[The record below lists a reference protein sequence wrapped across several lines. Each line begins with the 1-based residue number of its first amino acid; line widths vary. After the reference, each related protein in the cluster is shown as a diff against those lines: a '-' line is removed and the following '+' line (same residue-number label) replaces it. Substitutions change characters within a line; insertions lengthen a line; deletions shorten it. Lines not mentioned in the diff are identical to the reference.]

1 MTFSQGGSQPQEVNP
16 VMTFSGR
23 HRGPSRRGLGLLLAC
38 ILLFATGASA
48 APSPVEEAGLP
59 VSALIEAD
67 TKATCTPTGCSS
79 SLNCLDRC
87 AETLLNVLDGRSYD
101 LCPITDGQCTCQARY
116 GQPGSAVFSDASENK
131 GPVCHASLYAG
142 RNVASDRQWWN
153 QYFDY
158 QTLGPT
164 SGAGFMGKEIFSPLY
179 GSFIVASVMT
189 ALDTAETRGHTDVAN
204 KARQW
209 LKAYWALAALASRP
223 GGIQSAQ
230 VVHRTGPYE
239 IAGTNST
246 IRGAS
251 QVTAGPRM
259 INNLGSATYSTLHP
273 LLTMAL
279 DVGPKV
285 YTPSMNSSF
294 AFYGGVRAAARIA
307 GFSFTSNYAIS
318 NFNSFSAPASK
329 FGLTNAERS
338 NLAMIVRGQAGA
350 NFQSAVSMVGNY
362 KPKCNMSFLR
372 TTQGSI
378 SWFGTSETGAA
389 GEQLVCNGAKGQLFA
404 SRLDSNGRAY
414 HLQPALET
422 TLPAAAK
429 WKSFR
434 LGNQICADVDPTWA
448 AQQGGTYTT
457 GPWCIGIPGGTVQQ
471 ELSWTR
477 NNGLRFVGSGG
488 PNDPILRVQA
498 DFVGPINHNG
508 SLDFGSATQ
517 ASGQYVELVIRLM
530 NDGPVAMVASASTT
544 NTVGSAFVQVEQP
557 SSPVP
562 AQSNTSVFRLRMLR
576 DTAGTFQGTVRI
588 THDATNVPSPFTFTV
603 SGQVTGAPQ
612 TITLGPNA
620 DAWIIQNNPT
630 LNYGSST
637 QLYVRN
643 GDTGQARRSFLR
655 FQVPSYVTNVQSATL
670 YMFVG
675 GYITE
680 AGFYRMNNMTWS
692 EYGINWNNHLDP
704 PTTFTYMRSLTNAG
718 YGYHTIDVKE
728 AVSGPGTVNIGI
740 ASGSDTANQYF
751 TAREGTYDPVLV
763 ITYQP

>member
-1 MTFSQGGSQPQEVNP
+1 MTS
-16 VMTFSGR
+16 SGR
-23 HRGPSRRGLGLLLAC
+23 HRSPSRRGLGLLLAC
-38 ILLFATGASA
+38 ILLFATGATA

-59 VSALIEAD
+59 VSNLFEAN
-67 TKATCTPTGCSS
+67 TKGTCTPTGCSS
-79 SLNCLDRC
+79 TNCLDRC
-87 AETLLNVLDGRSYD
+87 ARILIDVLDGRAYD
-101 LCPITDGQCTCQARY
+101 LCPITNGVCTCQAGY
-116 GQPGSAVFSDASENK
+116 GQPGSAVFSDPSENK
-131 GPVCHASLYAG
+131 GPVCHAALYAG

-153 QYFDY
+153 EYFNY
-158 QTLGPT
+158 QTLGPN

-189 ALDTAETRGHTDVAN
+189 ALDTAEARGHNDVAN

-209 LKAYWALAALASRP
+209 LRAYWALASLASRP
-223 GGIQSAQ
+223 GGIQNAD
-230 VVHRTGPYE
+230 VVYRH
-239 IAGTNST
+239 GTQSISGTYNN

-273 LLTMAL
+273 LLSMAL
-279 DVGPKV
+279 NVGPKA
-285 YTPSMNSSF
+285 YTPSMNTSF

-307 GFSFTSNYAIS
+307 GFSFTSSYSIS
-318 NFNSFSAPASK
+318 NFGSFTAPASK
-329 FGLTNAERS
+329 FGLTNAERN
-338 NLAMIVRGQAGA
+338 NLAMIVRGQSGA
-350 NFQSAVSMVGNY
+350 NFQAAISMVGNY

-378 SWFGTSETGAA
+378 SWFGTSESGAA
-389 GEQLVCNGAKGQLFA
+389 GEQRVCNAAKGQLFA
-404 SRLDSNGRAY
+404 ARLDSNGKAY

-422 TLPAAAK
+422 QLPNAAK

-448 AQQGGTYTT
+448 AQQGDTSYTT
-457 GPWCIGIPGGTVQQ
+457 GPWCIGIPGGTVLQ

-488 PNDPILRVQA
+488 QNDPILRVQA

-508 SLDFGSATQ
+508 SLDFGSAAQ

-530 NDGPVAMVASASTT
+530 NDGPEAMVASASTT

-562 AQSNTSVFRLRMLR
+562 PESNTSVFRLRMRR
-576 DTAGTFQGTVRI
+576 DTVGNFQGTVRI

-603 SGQVTGAPQ
+603 NGQVTGAPQ
-612 TITLGPNA
+612 TLTLTPNA
-620 DAWIIQNNPT
+620 DAWVIQNNPT
-630 LNYGSST
+630 LNYGSSS
-637 QLYVRN
+637 QLHVRN

-655 FQVPSYVTNVQSATL
+655 FQVPSYVTNVQSAGL

-680 AGFYRMNNMTWS
+680 AGFYRLNNMTWS
-692 EYGINWNNHLDP
+692 EFGINWNNHLDP
-704 PTTFTYMRSLTNAG
+704 PTTYTYMRSLNNAG
-718 YGYHTIDVKE
+718 YGYHAIDVSE
-728 AVSGPGTVNIGI
+728 AVTGPGTVNIGI
-740 ASGSDTANQYF
+740 ASGSDTSGQYF
-751 TAREGTYDPVLV
+751 ISREGNYDPVLV

>member
-1 MTFSQGGSQPQEVNP
+1 MMTSPGN
-16 VMTFSGR
+16 
-23 HRGPSRRGLGLLLAC
+23 HRSPSRRGLGLLLAC
-38 ILLFATGASA
+38 ILLFATGSLA

-59 VSALIEAD
+59 VNALTEAA
-67 TKATCTPTGCSS
+67 TKGTCTPTGCSS
-79 SLNCLDRC
+79 TNCLDRC
-87 AETLLNVLDGRSYD
+87 SRILIDILDGRAYD
-101 LCPITDGQCTCQARY
+101 LCPITNGVCTCQAGY

-131 GPVCHASLYAG
+131 GPVCHAALYAG

-209 LKAYWALAALASRP
+209 LKAYWALASLASRP

-230 VVHRTGPYE
+230 VVHRTGAYE
-239 IAGTNST
+239 KPGTSNN

-259 INNLGSATYSTLHP
+259 INDLGSATFSTLHP

-279 DVGPKV
+279 NVGPKV
-285 YTPSMNSSF
+285 YTHGMNSSF
-294 AFYGGVRAAARIA
+294 AFYGGTRAAARIA

-318 NFNSFSAPASK
+318 NFNSFTAPASK
-329 FGLTNAERS
+329 FGLTNAERN
-338 NLAMIVRGQAGA
+338 NLAMIVRGQSGA
-350 NFQSAVSMVGNY
+350 NFQAAVSMVGNY

-378 SWFGTSETGAA
+378 SWFGTSESGAA
-389 GEQLVCNGAKGQLFA
+389 GEQRVCNAAKGQLFA
-404 SRLDSNGRAY
+404 ARLDSNGRAY

-422 TLPAAAK
+422 QLPNAAQ

-448 AQQGGTYTT
+448 AQQGDTSYTT

-477 NNGLRFVGSGG
+477 NNGLRFVGSGS

-508 SLDFGSATQ
+508 SLDFGETTQ

-530 NDGPVAMVASASTT
+530 NDGPVPMVASASTT
-544 NTVGSAFVQVEQP
+544 NTVGSAFIQVEQP

-562 AQSNTSVFRLRMLR
+562 AQSNTSVFRLRMRR
-576 DTAGTFQGTVRI
+576 DTVGNFQGTVRI
-588 THDATNVPSPFTFTV
+588 THDANNVPSPFTFTI
-603 SGQVTGAPQ
+603 TGEVDGPPQ
-612 TITLGPNA
+612 TISLNPNA
-620 DAWIIQNNPT
+620 DAWILQSSPG
-630 LNYGSST
+630 LNYGSSG
-637 QLYVRN
+637 QLHVRHD
-643 GDTGQARRSFLR
+643 GTGQGRRSFLR
-655 FQVPSYVTNVQSATL
+655 FQVPSYVTNVQSAQL
-670 YMFVG
+670 FLWVG
-675 GYITE
+675 GAVTE
-680 AGFYRMNNMTWS
+680 AGFYRMNNMSWS

-704 PTTFTYMRSLTNAG
+704 PTSFTFMRGLTSA
-718 YGYHTIDVKE
+718 TIGLHAVDVTE

-740 ASGSDTANQYF
+740 ASGSDTPGQYF
-751 TAREGTYDPVLV
+751 YSREGSYRPVLFITYDP
-763 ITYQP
+763 